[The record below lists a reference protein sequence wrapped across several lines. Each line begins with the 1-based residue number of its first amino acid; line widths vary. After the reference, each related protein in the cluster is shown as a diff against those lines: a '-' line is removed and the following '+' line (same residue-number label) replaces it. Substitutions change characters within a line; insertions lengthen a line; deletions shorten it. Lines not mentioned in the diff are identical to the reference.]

1 MVKVPY
7 NWSVGASLGE
17 HSRRKH
23 KILREYLRAYLR
35 VRCSLPRERF
45 RIAIVDGFAGAG
57 QYGDGAPGSP
67 LIILEELRLACDA
80 INAER
85 AEQGARALEIECLLL
100 LNDADSYALQMLRE
114 LCEPRLGAIKDEVS
128 RLHVSVR
135 YLNAEFEKAYPEIRA
150 LVADG
155 RYRNAI
161 FNLDQY
167 GYAQVARATMQ
178 DIMTSTA
185 SAEIIYTFAIESLLA
200 FLSKTDPIV
209 LQQQLRPFGLGDG
222 LPAGLDGGLVSNR
235 DWLGAAERLVFSTFR
250 TIAAFSSPFSINN
263 PDGWRYWL
271 IHFANSFRA
280 RQVYNNVLHQNAS
293 YQAHFGRSGLNM
305 LACDPARDGGLLYL
319 FEKADRAAAHEQLLT
334 DIPRFV
340 TEVGD
345 MMSVAEFYDAI
356 YNATA
361 AHSDDIH
368 AAMIGSG
375 ELHVIT
381 AEGGER
387 RRANTIAITDTLKLR
402 HQRSLFPMF
411 FGGGASMPKA

>member
-1 MVKVPY
+1 MVKVQY
-7 NWSVGASLGE
+7 KWSAGASLGE

-23 KILREYLRAYLR
+23 KILREYLRAYLT

-45 RIAIVDGFAGAG
+45 RIAIVDGFAGG
-57 QYGDGAPGSP
+57 GRYDDGALGSP
-67 LIILEELRLACDA
+67 LIIIEELLLASQA
-80 INAER
+80 LNAER
-85 AEQGARALEIECLLL
+85 AGQGARALEFECLLI
-100 LNDADSYALQMLRE
+100 LNEADPEALQLLRE
-114 LCEPRLGAIKDEVS
+114 LCEPRLAAIKEEAP
-128 RLHVSVR
+128 RLHISPR
-135 YLNAEFEKAYPEIRA
+135 YLNTEFEAAYPEIKA
-150 LVADG
+150 LIAAG

-178 DIMTSTA
+178 DIMASTQ
-185 SAEIIYTFAIESLLA
+185 SAEIIYTFAIQSLLT
-200 FLSKTDPIV
+200 FLSKTDPAV
-209 LQQQLRPFGLGDG
+209 LKQQLSPFGLGESV
-222 LPAGLDGGLVSNR
+222 PADLDGLVSKR

-250 TIAAFSSPFSINN
+250 SIAGFSSPFSINN
-263 PDGWRYWL
+263 PEGWRYWL
-271 IHFANSFRA
+271 VHFANSYRA

-305 LACDPARDGGLLYL
+305 LAYDPGQHGGLLYL
-319 FEKADRAAAHEQLLT
+319 FEKQDRAVAHEQLLT

-340 TEVGD
+340 TDFGD
-345 MMSVAEFYDAI
+345 MMSVGEFYEAV

-368 AAMIGSG
+368 EAMIGSG
-375 ELHVIT
+375 ELHVMT

-387 RRANTIAITDTLKLR
+387 RRASTITITDTLKLR

-411 FGGGASMPKA
+411 FSGSATLPKD

>member
-7 NWSVGASLGE
+7 KWSSGASLGE

-45 RIAIVDGFAGAG
+45 RIAIVDGFAGGG
-57 QYGDGAPGSP
+57 QYADGAIGSP
-67 LIILEELRLACDA
+67 LIMIEELRLASQA
-80 INAER
+80 LNAER
-85 AEQGARALEIECLLL
+85 AGQGARALEIECLLIF
-100 LNDADSYALQMLRE
+100 NEADPQALQMLRE
-114 LCEPRLGAIKDEVS
+114 LCEPRLAAVKDEAP
-128 RLHVSVR
+128 RLHISPR
-135 YLNAEFEKAYPEIRA
+135 YLNSEFEAAYPEIRA
-150 LVADG
+150 LIAAG

-167 GYAQVARATMQ
+167 GYAQVARATMH
-178 DIMTSTA
+178 DIMASTP

-200 FLSKTDPIV
+200 FLSKTDPAI
-209 LQQQLRPFGLGDG
+209 LKQQLRPFGLGENV
-222 LPAGLDGGLVSNR
+222 PADLDGLVSKQ

-250 TIAAFSSPFSINN
+250 SIAGFSSPFSINN
-263 PDGWRYWL
+263 PEGWRYWL
-271 IHFANSFRA
+271 VHFANSFRA
-280 RQVYNNVLHQNAS
+280 RQVYNNVLHNNAS

-305 LACDPARDGGLLYL
+305 LAYDPRQNDGLLYL
-319 FEKADRAAAHEQLLT
+319 FGQQDRAAAHEQLLT

-340 TEVGD
+340 TDFGD
-345 MMSVAEFYDAI
+345 MMSVGEFYEAV

-375 ELHVIT
+375 ELHVMT

-411 FGGGASMPKA
+411 FSGSASPPKT

>member
-1 MVKVPY
+1 M
-7 NWSVGASLGE
+7 
-17 HSRRKH
+17 
-23 KILREYLRAYLR
+23 
-35 VRCSLPRERF
+35 
-45 RIAIVDGFAGAG
+45 
-57 QYGDGAPGSP
+57 
-67 LIILEELRLACDA
+67 
-80 INAER
+80 
-85 AEQGARALEIECLLL
+85 
-100 LNDADSYALQMLRE
+100 
-114 LCEPRLGAIKDEVS
+114 
-128 RLHVSVR
+128 R
-135 YLNAEFEKAYPEIRA
+135 YLNLEFEVAYPEIKSLIA
-150 LVADG
+150 GG

-167 GYAQVARATMQ
+167 GYAKVARATMR
-178 DIMTSTA
+178 DIMASTA

-200 FLSKTDPIV
+200 FLSKTDPSI
-209 LQQQLRPFGLGDG
+209 LQQQLRPFGFGDG
-222 LPAGLDGGLVSNR
+222 VPADLDSGLVSNR

-250 TIAAFSSPFSINN
+250 SIAAFSSPFSINN

-305 LACDPARDGGLLYL
+305 LAYDPARDAGLLYL
-319 FEKADRAAAHEQLLT
+319 FEQQDRVAAHEQLLT
-334 DIPRFV
+334 DIPRFI

-345 MMSVAEFYDAI
+345 MMSVGEFYDAV

-375 ELHVIT
+375 ELHVLT

-387 RRANTIAITDTLKLR
+387 RRPNTIAITDTLKLR

-411 FGGGASMPKA
+411 FSGRAKIPKE

>member
-7 NWSVGASLGE
+7 KWSVGASLGE

-57 QYGDGAPGSP
+57 QYDDGALGSP
-67 LIILEELRLACDA
+67 LIMLEELRLACDA
-80 INAER
+80 INSER

-100 LNDADSYALQMLRE
+100 LNDADEQALRMLRDLSE
-114 LCEPRLGAIKDEVS
+114 SRLAAINDEVP

-135 YLNAEFEKAYPEIRA
+135 YLNSEFEVAYPEIKSLIA
-150 LVADG
+150 SG

-167 GYAQVARATMQ
+167 GYAKVSRATMR
-178 DIMTSTA
+178 DIMASTA

-200 FLSKTDPIV
+200 FLSKTDPSI
-209 LQQQLRPFGLGDG
+209 LQQQLRPFGFGDSV
-222 LPAGLDGGLVSNR
+222 PADLDNGLVSNR

-250 TIAAFSSPFSINN
+250 SIAAFSSPFSINN

-305 LACDPARDGGLLYL
+305 LAYDPARDAGLLYL
-319 FEKADRAAAHEQLLT
+319 FEQQDRVAAHEQLLT

-345 MMSVAEFYDAI
+345 MMSVGEFYDAV

-375 ELHVIT
+375 ELHVLT

-411 FGGGASMPKA
+411 FSGRAKIPKG